1 MAKAKKAK
9 AEQRRP
15 VTRADFI
22 GAKMAN
28 YLWQLQYNKSL
39 TEDERA
45 LAKKLC
51 DQWDSIAVVKIN
63 NPIVQAELEKA
74 MAAGELK

>member
-1 MAKAKKAK
+1 MAKAKKK
-9 AEQRRP
+9 AETRRP
-15 VTRADFI
+15 VTRADFV

-39 TEDERA
+39 TEEERE

-51 DQWDSIAVVKIN
+51 AQWDSIAVVRIN
-63 NPIVQAELEKA
+63 NPIVSAELEKA
-74 MAAGELK
+74 FAAGELK